1 MKRKFY
7 NRLLEWKS
15 KDDRIPLVLMG
26 VRQVGK
32 TYLLMQF
39 GKNQYKNIH
48 VFNFQENPALCNVFK
63 KDLNPVRILEELSI
77 SQRKDINVNNDF
89 VFFDE
94 VQECDEAVTSLKYF
108 HEKLPEL
115 HIAAAGSLL
124 GIKLNSSSFPVGK
137 VEIFHLYPMTFGEF
151 LEASSDDLAIRL
163 YAEISRLETAHN
175 VLWDYAKQYFF
186 VGGMPKAV
194 EKWFSSEGI
203 NNRIRSVRKIQKDIL
218 TGYEK
223 DFAKHSGKINAVHL
237 STLLKNI
244 PLQLS
249 RELDGS
255 VKRFKFKDVLPNKRT
270 YVHLSNSIS
279 WLENAGLI
287 HKVFNVECRPQIPLK
302 AFTKEN
308 IFKLFMFDIGM
319 LGSMLEI
326 SYSNIKNQDYG
337 ITKGFFAENFIACE
351 FKAMGYENLYSWAE
365 SKSEIEFLYV
375 GTESEIVP
383 VEVKSGRRTKAKSL
397 KNYIER
403 YSPERTVKLVGKVGG
418 SDKKNLVVPL
428 YYATKLNDIFNY

>member
-1 MKRKFY
+1 M
-7 NRLLEWKS
+7 
-15 KDDRIPLVLMG
+15 PLVLMG

-39 GKNQYKNIH
+39 GKNQYEDIH
-48 VFNFQENPALCNVFK
+48 VFNFQENPSLSNIFK
-63 KDLNPVRILEELSI
+63 KDLKPARILEELSI
-77 SQRKDINVNNDF
+77 SQRKDININNDF

-94 VQECDEAVTSLKYF
+94 VQECDEAVISLKYF

-163 YAEISRLETAHN
+163 YSEISRLETAHN
-175 VLWDYAKQYFF
+175 VLWDYARQYFF

-194 EKWFSSEGI
+194 EKWFSSESI
-203 NNRIRSVRKIQKDIL
+203 NDRISSVRKIQKDIL

-223 DFAKHSGKINAVHL
+223 DFAKHSGKINAVHI
-237 STLLKNI
+237 SALLDNV

-249 RELDGS
+249 RVIDGS
-255 VKRFKFKDVLPNKRT
+255 VKRFRFKDVLPDKRT
-270 YVHLSNSIS
+270 YSHLSNSIS

-287 HKVFNVECRPQIPLK
+287 YKLFNVECRPQIPLK

-308 IFKLFMFDIGM
+308 IFKLFLFDVGM
-319 LGSMLEI
+319 LGAMLEI
-326 SYSNIKNQDYG
+326 SYKNLMDQDYG
-337 ITKGFFAENFIACE
+337 ITKGFFAENFVACE
-351 FKAMGYENLYSWAE
+351 FKAMGHGNLYSWAE

-375 GTESEIVP
+375 SGESEIVP

-403 YSPERTVKLVGKVGG
+403 YSPVRTVKLVGKVGG
-418 SDKKNLVVPL
+418 SDKKNLVLPL
-428 YYATKLNDIFNY
+428 YYAAKLDSLI